1 MDKVHCLKLL
11 ISRISGKPTSAV
23 DGTTVCKV
31 LDELCNCIDES
42 ETFSTNEVNTGKKWI
57 DGKPI
62 YRLAVDATCGTM
74 ADIINEHTPETI
86 THFFGQA
93 LSMYGNRMFI
103 PSCAGFDARYKIDL
117 IQSNVDDHVELQYGE
132 FFQADYRAYCV
143 IEYTKKSEG

>member
-42 ETFSTNEVNTGKKWI
+42 ETFSTDEVNTGKKWI

-62 YRLAVDATCGTM
+62 YRLTVDATCGTM

-86 THFFGQA
+86 TYFFGQA
-93 LSMYGNRMFI
+93 LSKYGNRMLI
-103 PSCAGFDARYKIDL
+103 PSYAAGDPNYKMDFL
-117 IQSNVDDHVELQYGE
+117 QSNVDGHVELQYGSYFE
-132 FFQADYRAYCV
+132 NDYRAYCV